1 MICISKEDVNVI
13 KTPHIEDRV
22 GAIKSILVD
31 DYLENFSYIINFIEN
46 YEKVSD
52 ILNFSFVYKR
62 EYLLDRIY
70 GDIVRMCMDKTITS
84 ISSGRVTTSCSEDN
98 GDLLIELSLDIT
110 NV

>member
-1 MICISKEDVNVI
+1 MIKEKQVTVNVI

-31 DYLENFSYIINFIEN
+31 DNKEKKLTVNNSIEN

-62 EYLLDRIY
+62 EDLLDRIY